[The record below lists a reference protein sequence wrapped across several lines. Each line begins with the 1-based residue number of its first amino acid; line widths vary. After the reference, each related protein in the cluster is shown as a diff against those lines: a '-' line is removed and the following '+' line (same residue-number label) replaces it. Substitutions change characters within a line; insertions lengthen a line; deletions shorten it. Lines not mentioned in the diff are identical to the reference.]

1 MRYVLVYVYHSST
14 PTQKTRKKI
23 YFYNVHSFF
32 FSLATF
38 TIVLIVFIYIFA
50 LLSHCNY
57 LHLEKQLYSVLIIKH
72 LGETAAAA
80 TLHRFVPPAISLSI
94 YKYYSFVLAPS
105 GLFTPLP
112 CVSVF
117 FFLCFVFLPQYLQ
130 QLRSHAT
137 FFQQTVS
144 AMRHLCSAALAETRC
159 IERSCVS
166 LTALGL
172 LEGNMFFTR

>member
-1 MRYVLVYVYHSST
+1 MRYVLVYIYHSST
-14 PTQKTRKKI
+14 PTQKTRKKSI
-23 YFYNVHSFF
+23 STTSTV

-105 GLFTPLP
+105 GLFTPLS
-112 CVSVF
+112 CVSL
-117 FFLCFVFLPQYLQ
+117 FFLCFIFLPQFLQ
-130 QLRSHAT
+130 QLC
-137 FFQQTVS
+137 TVMQPS
-144 AMRHLCSAALAETRC
+144 FNRL
-159 IERSCVS
+159 
-166 LTALGL
+166 
-172 LEGNMFFTR
+172 